1 MQNSSKKFVLASLH
15 GQNLKSTF
23 QNHKW
28 DNLVPTHLFE
38 FKVALA
44 RLTNIFRNYKSDN
57 LINPC
62 REANTNFLLL
72 NCILYVLIR
81 SHWINLIKIF
91 YILHILSYK
100 IKKIW
105 TNSIQPF
112 VSNKLSKLP
121 MLIRSSPIIFKVLR
135 DRKYLITPAC
145 SAWKVL

>member
-1 MQNSSKKFVLASLH
+1 MASLH
-15 GQNLKSTF
+15 GLIKLSDLYF
-23 QNHKW
+23 QKAFVRRAKATLNSNKW
-28 DNLVPTHLFE
+28 VGTRLSHLWFWNVD
-38 FKVALA
+38 FK
-44 RLTNIFRNYKSDN
+44 FC
-57 LINPC
+57 PC

-72 NCILYVLIR
+72 FCILYVLIR

-91 YILHILSYK
+91 YNLHILSYK

-112 VSNKLSKLP
+112 VSNKLSKLR
-121 MLIRSSPIIFKVLR
+121 MLIRSSPIIFKVWR

>member
-1 MQNSSKKFVLASLH
+1 MLASLH

-28 DNLVPTHLFE
+28 DNLVHTHLFE

-44 RLTNIFRNYKSDN
+44 RLTNAFWKYKSDN

-72 NCILYVLIR
+72 FCILYVLIR
-81 SHWINLIKIF
+81 SQWINLIKIF
-91 YILHILSYK
+91 YILHNRSYK

-112 VSNKLSKLP
+112 VSNKLSKLR
-121 MLIRSSPIIFKVLR
+121 MLIRSSPIIFKVWR